1 MTTTRHPS
9 RPPQRRAA
17 RPTAKPAARSR
28 ARRQPSVR
36 RRLSAVLLVT
46 MMLMSLIAA
55 RLVQL
60 QGVDRA
66 TYAAA
71 ASAQRLHTVTLTATR
86 GTITDRSGN
95 PLAETVDARDV
106 VADPSV
112 ITDPAKVAAALA
124 PVLQIKAAK
133 LEPELSGQG
142 QYARLAAS
150 VPPSEGDAVDALDLA
165 GISTPDASRRIYPD
179 GALASNVV
187 GFVGAS
193 GQGLGGLE
201 LAYQSQLAGHN
212 GVAHYEVGAN
222 GAPIPDGK
230 DVVSAARSGEGLRLT
245 LQRDIQ
251 FEAQQA
257 IAAQVKA
264 THALSGTVI
273 VMNPRNGQILALAVA
288 PTFDP
293 NNLAKAS
300 AADLGDPAVG
310 DAYEPGSVIKTVT
323 VSAALQN
330 GLVTPNSK
338 FVIPNTYNY
347 GGSTFHDAES
357 HGTEHLT
364 LTGILAYSSN
374 IGAIQVAKRLGDQR
388 LYDYLHAFG
397 FGQPTGVGLPGES
410 SGVLLPV
417 DQWSATTLPTLA
429 FGQGLSVTAMQV
441 ASLYSTIA
449 NNGVRVTPNIIEGT
463 VGADGRFKHAAAPAR
478 REVIS
483 AGVAT
488 KMRQILES
496 VTTNEGTAPAA
507 RIDGYRIA
515 GKTGTANRP
524 NGHGGYSGAG
534 YDASFVGMVPAD
546 DPKLVCAVL
555 LERPVRGY
563 FGGLVA
569 APVFKTVMSFA
580 LRTLHIA
587 PTFTKPAKAKLTW

>member
-1 MTTTRHPS
+1 
-9 RPPQRRAA
+9 
-17 RPTAKPAARSR
+17 
-28 ARRQPSVR
+28 
-36 RRLSAVLLVT
+36 

-60 QGVDRA
+60 QGVDRS
-66 TYAAA
+66 TYAVAA
-71 ASAQRLHTVTLTATR
+71 AAQRLHTVTLTATR
-86 GTITDRSGN
+86 GTITDRDGH

-112 ITDPAKVAAALA
+112 IKDPAKVAQVLA
-124 PVLQIKAAK
+124 PVLHVKAAT
-133 LEPELSGQG
+133 LEREMSVSG
-142 QYARLAAS
+142 QYARLAAAVTPAEADIVRS
-150 VPPSEGDAVDALDLA
+150 AVDKENLP

-179 GALASNVV
+179 GALAANVI

-201 LAYQSQLAGHN
+201 LSYQKQLAGRN

-222 GAPIPDGK
+222 GTPIPDGR
-230 DVVSAARSGEGLRLT
+230 DVVSEPKPGEGLRLT
-245 LQRDIQ
+245 LERDIQ
-251 FEAQQA
+251 FQAQHA

-293 NNLAKAS
+293 NDLGKAN
-300 AADLGDPAVG
+300 ANYLGDPAVS
-310 DAYEPGSVIKTVT
+310 DAYEPGSVIKAVT

-330 GLVTPNSK
+330 GLVTPKSR
-338 FVIPNTYNY
+338 FVIPNSYRY
-347 GGSTFHDAES
+347 GGTTFHDAES

-388 LYDYLHAFG
+388 LYDYLRAFG
-397 FGQPTGVGLPGES
+397 LGQTTGVGLPGES
-410 SGVLLPV
+410 AGLLPSV
-417 DQWSATTLPTLA
+417 DNWSATTLPTLA
-429 FGQGLSVTAMQV
+429 FGQGLSVTAMQI

-449 NNGVRVTPNIIEGT
+449 NDGVRVTPSIVKGT
-463 VGADGRFKHAAAPAR
+463 VDGDGRFERADAPSR
-478 REVIS
+478 HQVIS
-483 AGVAT
+483 PEVAAQ
-488 KMRQILES
+488 MRQILES
-496 VTTNEGTAPAA
+496 VTTDEGTAPAA
-507 RIDGYRIA
+507 RIEGYRIA
-515 GKTGTANRP
+515 GKTGTANRS

-546 DPKLVCAVL
+546 DPKLVCAVV

-580 LRTLHIA
+580 LRTLGIP

>member
-1 MTTTRHPS
+1 
-9 RPPQRRAA
+9 
-17 RPTAKPAARSR
+17 
-28 ARRQPSVR
+28 
-36 RRLSAVLLVT
+36 VLLVT

-60 QGVDRA
+60 QGVDRS
-66 TYAAA
+66 TYAVAA
-71 ASAQRLHTVTLTATR
+71 AAQRLHTVTLTATR
-86 GTITDRSGN
+86 GTITDRDGH

-112 ITDPAKVAAALA
+112 IKDPAKVAQVLA
-124 PVLQIKAAK
+124 PVLHVKAAT
-133 LEPELSGQG
+133 LEREMSVSG
-142 QYARLAAS
+142 QYARLAAAVTPAEADIVRS
-150 VPPSEGDAVDALDLA
+150 AVDKENLP

-179 GALASNVV
+179 GALAANVI

-201 LAYQSQLAGHN
+201 LSYQKQLAGRN

-222 GAPIPDGK
+222 GTPIPDGR
-230 DVVSAARSGEGLRLT
+230 DVVSEPKPGEGLRLT
-245 LQRDIQ
+245 LERDIQ
-251 FEAQQA
+251 FQAQHA

-293 NNLAKAS
+293 NDLGKAN
-300 AADLGDPAVG
+300 ANYLGDPAVS
-310 DAYEPGSVIKTVT
+310 DAYEPGSVIKAVT

-330 GLVTPNSK
+330 GLVTPKSR
-338 FVIPNTYNY
+338 FVIPNSYRY
-347 GGSTFHDAES
+347 GGTTFHDAES

-388 LYDYLHAFG
+388 LYDYLRAFG
-397 FGQPTGVGLPGES
+397 LGQTTGVGLPGES
-410 SGVLLPV
+410 AGLLPSV
-417 DQWSATTLPTLA
+417 DNWSATTLPTLA
-429 FGQGLSVTAMQV
+429 FGQGLSVTAMQI

-449 NNGVRVTPNIIEGT
+449 NDGVRVTPSIVKGT
-463 VGADGRFKHAAAPAR
+463 VDGDGRFERADAPSR
-478 REVIS
+478 HQVIS
-483 AGVAT
+483 PEVAAQ
-488 KMRQILES
+488 MRQILES
-496 VTTNEGTAPAA
+496 VTTDEGTAPAA
-507 RIDGYRIA
+507 RIEGYRIA
-515 GKTGTANRP
+515 GKTGTANRS

-546 DPKLVCAVL
+546 DPKLVCAVV

-580 LRTLHIA
+580 LRTLGIP

>member
-1 MTTTRHPS
+1 
-9 RPPQRRAA
+9 
-17 RPTAKPAARSR
+17 
-28 ARRQPSVR
+28 VR

-66 TYAAA
+66 TYAVAA
-71 ASAQRLHTVTLTATR
+71 AAQRLHTVTLTATR
-86 GTITDRSGN
+86 GTITDRDGH

-112 ITDPAKVAAALA
+112 IGNPAKVAEMLS
-124 PVLQIKAAK
+124 PVLHIKRAT
-133 LEPELSGQG
+133 LEHQMSATG
-142 QYARLAAS
+142 QYARLAAA
-150 VPPSEGDAVDALDLA
+150 VTPAVGDAVDALDLA
-165 GISTPDASRRIYPD
+165 GITTPDASRRIYPD
-179 GALASNVV
+179 GALASNVI
-187 GFVGAS
+187 GFVGAG

-201 LAYQSQLAGHN
+201 LSYQKQLAGRN

-222 GAPIPDGK
+222 GTPIPDGR
-230 DVVSAARSGEGLRLT
+230 DIVTSPEAGEGLRLT
-245 LQRDIQ
+245 LERDIQ
-251 FEAQQA
+251 FQAQHA
-257 IAAQVKA
+257 IAAQVRA

-273 VMNPRNGQILALAVA
+273 VMNPRNGQVLALAVA

-293 NNLAKAS
+293 NDLSKAKA
-300 AADLGDPAVG
+300 ANLGDPAVS
-310 DAYEPGSVIKTVT
+310 DAYEPGSVIKAVT
-323 VSAALQN
+323 VSAALQA
-330 GLVTPNSK
+330 GLVNPTSK
-338 FVIPNTYNY
+338 FVIPNTYQY
-347 GGSTFHDAES
+347 GGTTFHDAES

-397 FGQPTGVGLPGES
+397 LGQATGVGLPGES
-410 SGVLLPV
+410 AGLLPSV
-417 DQWSATTLPTLA
+417 DRWSATTLPTLA

-449 NNGVRVTPNIIEGT
+449 NNGVRVTPTIVKGT
-463 VGADGRFKHAAAPAR
+463 VDEDGVLHHAAAPR
-478 REVIS
+478 RHQVIS
-483 AGVAT
+483 ADVAMQ
-488 KMRQILES
+488 MRQILES
-496 VTTNEGTAPAA
+496 VTTDEGTAPAA

-515 GKTGTANRP
+515 GKTGTANRS
-524 NGHGGYSGAG
+524 NGHGGYTGAG

-546 DPKLVCAVL
+546 NPKLVCAVV

-580 LRTLHIA
+580 LRTLGIP

>member
-1 MTTTRHPS
+1 
-9 RPPQRRAA
+9 
-17 RPTAKPAARSR
+17 
-28 ARRQPSVR
+28 
-36 RRLSAVLLVT
+36 

-71 ASAQRLHTVTLTATR
+71 AAAQRLHTVTLTATR
-86 GTITDRSGN
+86 GTITDRNGN
-95 PLAETVDARDV
+95 PLAETVDARDI
-106 VADPSV
+106 VADPSE
-112 ITDPAKVAAALA
+112 ISDPAKVAAALA
-124 PVLQIKAAK
+124 PVLQVKAAT
-133 LEPELSGQG
+133 LVQQLSVHNS
-142 QYARLAAS
+142 QYARLAAA
-150 VPPSEGDAVDALDLA
+150 VTPAEGDAVDALGLP

-201 LAYQSQLAGHN
+201 LAYQRALAGHN
-212 GVAHYEVGAN
+212 GIAHYEVGAN
-222 GAPIPDGK
+222 GAPIPDGRDLVTEAK
-230 DVVSAARSGEGLRLT
+230 PGVGLQLT

-251 FEAQQA
+251 DEAQQA
-257 IAAQVKA
+257 ITAQVKA

-288 PTFDP
+288 PGFDP
-293 NNLAKAS
+293 NDLSKAKAS
-300 AADLGDPAVG
+300 DLGDPAVT
-310 DAYEPGSVIKTVT
+310 DAYEPGSVIKSVT

-330 GLVTPNSK
+330 GLVRPNSR
-338 FVIPNTYNY
+338 FVIPSSLSY
-347 GGSTFHDAES
+347 GGSTFHDAER

-374 IGAIQVAKRLGDQR
+374 IGAIEIAKRLGNQR

-410 SGVLLPV
+410 AGVLLPV
-417 DQWSATTLPTLA
+417 DQWSGTTLPTLA

-449 NNGVRVTPNIIEGT
+449 NNGVRVTPNIVEGT
-463 VGADGRFKHAAAPAR
+463 VNSKGVLKPAAAPAR
-478 REVIS
+478 RQVIS
-483 AGVAT
+483 ADVAA
-488 KMRQILES
+488 KMRRILES
-496 VTTNEGTAPAA
+496 VTGNEGTAPTA
-507 RIDGYRIA
+507 RILGYRIA
-515 GKTGTANRP
+515 GKTGTANRA
-524 NGHGGYSGAG
+524 NGHGGYTGAG

-546 DPKLVCAVL
+546 NPKLVCEVV

-580 LRTLHIA
+580 LRTLGIA